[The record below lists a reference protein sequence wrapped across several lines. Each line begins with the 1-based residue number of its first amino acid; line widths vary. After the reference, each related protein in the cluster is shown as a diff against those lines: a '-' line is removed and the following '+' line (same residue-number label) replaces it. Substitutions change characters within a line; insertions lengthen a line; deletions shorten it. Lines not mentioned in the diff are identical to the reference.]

1 MNDYH
6 LYARDVSEE
15 RFASRARLDADRPVR
30 PRKSFVQ
37 RLVIF
42 IAVVLGG
49 AFVLAV
55 LTVTTLLILIVG
67 HGGDGDNETI
77 LSTAERTARMETIAA
92 RNTISATELAEEGIV
107 HGRYAGI
114 GTPRGTVD
122 DDVVGEV
129 APCIGGTGTSDPCAV
144 GRKVEFTGSAAR
156 SRELPSQPPSL
167 EAMLFNS
174 WEGDTFASIPE
185 YALLSATHLVVR
197 GRFVDDSLSCK
208 GYPVVSPEWSLDHA
222 GLGITEPS
230 EGRQVIMSLGID
242 HWMCFAEFAVH
253 EHLVG
258 AGGTRLNVNI
268 AAAAVAYESGTDF
281 EGRHGKLA
289 LDAYR
294 ALVTDH
300 FFGSDWVV
308 WLGPSY
314 TMAVESWTAYSFW
327 DVQKEDDGI
336 VRVVSPVAGHYE
348 NMGLTGSAMDRLRA
362 PLSDFRRDIKAAHDS
377 RVERT
382 SGRIGVG
389 TETPK
394 LVTDINKLE
403 DYYDEVGAYSY
414 PIATPAPP
422 PTSPYAPTGLF
433 VTRWNNP
440 DPEVDIA
447 WTAPVSSTVTHY
459 KIVRIDS
466 LGNEKVIATALPG
479 EFTETTDRDLPV
491 AGVEYTY
498 TVIAV
503 NDHGESAPSNGDSVV
518 NGPPNP
524 PTGLYVSLQIGTEA
538 DLEWE
543 APASSHVTG
552 YRVERKQGNGAW
564 VTLQANI
571 APKHL
576 ETSDFGLVSGET
588 YTYRVITLADDAES
602 APSAP
607 YILHVP

>member
-1 MNDYH
+1 MIRK
-6 LYARDVSEE
+6 LGRC
-15 RFASRARLDADRPVR
+15 FATPVR
-30 PRKSFVQ
+30 CIS
-37 RLVIF
+37 
-42 IAVVLGG
+42 
-49 AFVLAV
+49 
-55 LTVTTLLILIVG
+55 TTLLIVFALLAAFLFLFLFF
-67 HGGDGDNETI
+67 GGATI
-77 LSTAERTARMETIAA
+77 GSTCRPAPCDPYGSRATWSAVLDIERQHRNMSASATAEAVSRIVPTRPYPFEVT
-92 RNTISATELAEEGIV
+92 TERSYEDL
-107 HGRYAGI
+107 
-114 GTPRGTVD
+114 
-122 DDVVGEV
+122 DVGF
-129 APCIGGTGTSDPCAV
+129 DPCEPSASAANPCDV
-144 GRKVEFTGSAAR
+144 GRSVEFPGWVPQSVSYPAT
-156 SRELPSQPPSL
+156 PPTF
-167 EAMLFNS
+167 EAMLFGS
-174 WEGDTFASIPE
+174 SDSDRLTEVPE
-185 YALLSATHLVVR
+185 HALLSSTHIVAR
-197 GRFVDDSLSCK
+197 GRFVDNSLHCD
-208 GYPVVSPEWSLDHA
+208 GYAVVNPDWAVDHA
-222 GLGITEPS
+222 ALGVPDPP
-230 EGRQVIMSLGID
+230 EGQRVIVDFGIE
-242 HWMCFAEFAVH
+242 HWMCFAELAVH
-253 EHLVG
+253 EYLVG
-258 AGGTRLNVNI
+258 TGGSRVNVNI
-268 AAAAVAYESGTDF
+268 AAAAIPYDAGVDFATLYEKST
-281 EGRHGKLA
+281 

-294 ALVTDH
+294 TAVTDH

-314 TMAVESWTAYSFW
+314 STAVEAWTAYSLW
-327 DVQKEDDGI
+327 DVQKGDDGV
-336 VRVVSPVAGHYE
+336 VRVVSPVTEHYE
-348 NMGLTGSAMDRLRA
+348 HAGLTGSAMERLRS
-362 PLSDFRRDIKAAHDS
+362 PLSDFRRDIKAAHAS

-389 TETPK
+389 TDTPK
-394 LVTDINKLE
+394 LVTDIIKLE
-403 DYYDEVGAYSY
+403 DYYEEVGAYHY

-503 NDHGESAPSNGDSVV
+503 NDHGESAPSAGDSVV

-552 YRVERKQGNGAW
+552 YRVERRQGNGAW

-571 APKHL
+571 PAVHL
-576 ETSDFGLVSGET
+576 ETTDFGLVSGEA

-602 APSAP
+602 TPSAP